1 MATINNLCF
10 DETPN
15 LSDQVPIYASS
26 SGTTQRTSINLLLAV
41 LAQLPTVQP
50 VAGSGELWID
60 KANGNVVKVAL

>member
-10 DETPN
+10 DQTPN
-15 LSDQVPIYASS
+15 LSDQVPIYAQS

-60 KANGNVVKVAL
+60 TANGNVVKVAL

>member
-1 MATINNLCF
+1 MTTINNLGF
-10 DETPN
+10 NQTPSQ
-15 LSDQVPIYASS
+15 SDQVPIYSQS

-50 VAGSGELWID
+50 VAGSGALWID